1 MKNTLSKVLTIVAV
15 ALVALIA
22 ATAITLSIVK
32 TDFNQ
37 VIDTEKVDSI
47 TVYLQDDKDN
57 CYSTEHNPDDFNKM
71 KELYNVGTKET
82 ILSTLFQGAF
92 SEEAKAE
99 CLPTSKSVSS
109 LKTPET
115 ENTFVLKF
123 TFSEQQKLVVNGET
137 ITDSSIYGTD
147 KSVYYDTVY
156 LNVEDNDTL
165 TKVRC
170 YIVSSSASTYCYRY
184 VSFSTHHSELY
195 DYVAGLDFPG

>member
-1 MKNTLSKVLTIVAV
+1 MKNTLTKVLTIVAV

-37 VIDTEKVDSI
+37 VINTEKVDSI
-47 TVYLQDDKDN
+47 TVYLQDKDN
-57 CYSTEHNPDDFNKM
+57 CYSTENYPDEFNKM

-99 CLPTSKSVSS
+99 VIPTSKSVSS

-115 ENTFVLKF
+115 ENSFVLKF

-137 ITDSSIYGTD
+137 ITDSSIHGTD

-156 LNVEDNDTL
+156 LNVEDHDTL

-170 YIVSSSASTYCYRY
+170 YIVSSSASTYCHRY
-184 VSFSTHHSELY
+184 VSFSAHHSELY

>member
-1 MKNTLSKVLTIVAV
+1 MKNTLTKVLTIVAV

-47 TVYLQDDKDN
+47 TVYLQDKDN
-57 CYSTEHNPDDFNKM
+57 CYTAENGADEFNKM

-99 CLPTSKSVSS
+99 VIPTSQSISS
-109 LKTPET
+109 LKTPAEGT
-115 ENTFVLKF
+115 VVLKI
-123 TFSEQQKLVVNGET
+123 TFSEQQKLVVNDET

-156 LNVEDNDTL
+156 LNVEDHDTL

-184 VSFSTHHSELY
+184 VSFSAHHSELY
-195 DYVAGLDFPG
+195 DYVSGLDFPG

>member
-1 MKNTLSKVLTIVAV
+1 MKNTLTKVLTIVAV

-47 TVYLQDDKDN
+47 TVYLQDKDN
-57 CYSTEHNPDDFNKM
+57 CYTAENGADEFNKM

-99 CLPTSKSVSS
+99 VIPTSQSISS
-109 LKTPET
+109 LKTPAEGT
-115 ENTFVLKF
+115 VVLKI
-123 TFSEQQKLVVNGET
+123 TFSEQQKLVVNNET
-137 ITDSSIYGTD
+137 ITGSSIYGTD

-156 LNVEDNDTL
+156 LNVEDHDTL

-184 VSFSTHHSELY
+184 VSFSAHHSELY
-195 DYVAGLDFPG
+195 DYVSGLDFPG